1 MEKKRI
7 PNFIY
12 ITYGIGVSYAIIDQ
26 IFAQWVLYYYL
37 PPNNSGL
44 QPILAPIL
52 ISLALVIARF
62 VDMSIDPFIGHFS
75 DRFNSKWG
83 RRIPF
88 MAFGGIPLVLVTAL
102 FFFPIKS
109 SEMASFIYLS
119 LIGALFFIFYI
130 IV

>member
-37 PPNNSGL
+37 PPNNYGL

-52 ISLALVIARF
+52 I
-62 VDMSIDPFIGHFS
+62 
-75 DRFNSKWG
+75 
-83 RRIPF
+83 
-88 MAFGGIPLVLVTAL
+88 
-102 FFFPIKS
+102 
-109 SEMASFIYLS
+109 
-119 LIGALFFIFYI
+119 
-130 IV
+130 